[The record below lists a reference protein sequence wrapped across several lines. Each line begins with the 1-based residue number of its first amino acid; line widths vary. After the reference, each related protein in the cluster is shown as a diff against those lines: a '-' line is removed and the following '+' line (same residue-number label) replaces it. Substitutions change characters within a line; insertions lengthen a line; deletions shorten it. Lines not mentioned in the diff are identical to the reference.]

1 MGLSFFLSFTFLVG
15 KRGREGEDKQIA
27 YFSPWLSP
35 NLLEGRLAVVCMA
48 VFFFFETITHL

>member
-27 YFSPWLSP
+27 YFSPWVSP

-48 VFFFFETITHL
+48 VFFFETITHL